1 MHDMTNAKVA
11 HLATQSDALN
21 QTSLTLMGLFGP
33 AQDLSA
39 LMRLP
44 SGQMRRV
51 KRGTRLTSGRIVG
64 IDSQGVLLEK
74 HGTTRRLNMP
84 GS

>member
-1 MHDMTNAKVA
+1 MTNAKVA
-11 HLATQSDALN
+11 NLATQSETLD

-44 SGQMRRV
+44 SGRVRRV
-51 KRGTRLTSGRIVG
+51 KRGTRLSSGRVVG
-64 IDSQGVLLEK
+64 IDTHGVLLEK
-74 HGTTRRLNMP
+74 NGTTRRLAMP